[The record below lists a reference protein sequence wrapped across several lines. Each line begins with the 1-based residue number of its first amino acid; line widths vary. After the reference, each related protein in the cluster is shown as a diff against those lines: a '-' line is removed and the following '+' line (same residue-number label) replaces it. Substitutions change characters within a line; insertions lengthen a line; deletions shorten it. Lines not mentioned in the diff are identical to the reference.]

1 MKTIAVLILL
11 SAALATAAGF
21 WTEPKLV
28 GTYANWDYWWLN
40 VRIGVDPET
49 DTVYCAVV
57 RYNYSQSDP
66 EFDLYVLNS
75 AGDTIRVMR
84 PWHGYEYQPI
94 VQGQD
99 DRNIYVGQPLL
110 GFALSN
116 SYFHMDAGVT
126 DDSNTVSSTNSNND
140 TVYLTRLG
148 PDGSRITWREP
159 VFAGNPWTGR
169 TSLAIDPRGW
179 LHCTFADD
187 IEHLVYGF
195 STDKGLTWTWDTLA
209 SQRVMSHVRIAATND
224 TCVHIVY
231 RTWTSGV
238 QLRYLKLKPDR
249 GIAVGSSIFSDG
261 NERWEPN
268 IALDTSGNLRVVF
281 VDGAQNSQNL
291 YYTVLRT
298 DLDSNGQPV
307 PDSELTLVP
316 DTIIL
321 FDPVRVAGPKICI
334 DSRDN
339 AHILYEQGAYGNG
352 TTKYVFHIGQNAG
365 QAIGHRPNPSPLPIL
380 AVHPNPVLTSSDIRF
395 SLERAGQVRLALH
408 DATGRLVRSLLCAS
422 LSAGQ
427 HHLRLDRRNLSPGA
441 YFVLLE
447 SAQGSSCAR
456 LTIAR

>member
-1 MKTIAVLILL
+1 MKRILALVLVA
-11 SAALATAAGF
+11 AALATAAGF

-28 GTYANWDYWWLN
+28 GTYPNWDYWWLN
-40 VRIGVDPET
+40 VRIGVDPQT

-75 AGDTIRVMR
+75 AGDTVRVAR

-110 GFALSN
+110 GFALSS

-126 DDSNTVSSTNSNND
+126 DDSNTVSSTNSHND
-140 TVYLTRLG
+140 SVHFTRLG
-148 PDGSRITWREP
+148 ADGSRITWRESI
-159 VFAGNPWTGR
+159 FTGNPWTGR

-195 STDKGLTWTWDTLA
+195 STDKGLTWNWDTLA
-209 SQRVMSHVRIAATND
+209 SQRVMSHVRVAATTD
-224 TCVHIVY
+224 TCIHIVY

-238 QLRYLKLKPDR
+238 QLRYLKLRPDH
-249 GIAVGSSIFSDG
+249 GIAVGSSVFSDG
-261 NERWEPN
+261 TERWEPN

-298 DLDSNGQPV
+298 DLDSGGQPV

-316 DTIIL
+316 DTIVL

-339 AHILYEQGAYGNG
+339 AHIVYEQGVYGNG
-352 TTKYVFHIGQNAG
+352 TTKYVYHIGQNAG
-365 QAIGHRPNPSPLPIL
+365 QAIEHRPAPSTLSSL
-380 AVHPNPVLTSSDIRF
+380 SVHPNPVDMSSDIRF
-395 SLERAGQVRLALH
+395 SLDRPGLVRLVLH
-408 DATGRLVRSLLCAS
+408 DAAGRLVHSLLSTS
-422 LSAGQ
+422 LPAGP
-427 HHLRLDRRNLSPGA
+427 HDVRLDRRELAAGT

-447 SAQGSSCAR
+447 SAQGSSRAR
-456 LTIAR
+456 LTVAR